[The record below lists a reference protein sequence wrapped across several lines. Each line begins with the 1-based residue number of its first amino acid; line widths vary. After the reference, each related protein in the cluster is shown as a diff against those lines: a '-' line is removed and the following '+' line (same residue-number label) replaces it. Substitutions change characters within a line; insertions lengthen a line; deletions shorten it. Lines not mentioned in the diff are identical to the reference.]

1 MNTAIDYLTRFG
13 LSARKK
19 GYRMVVSPWSL
30 VTDDLQKYIC
40 AHRLELLAELTANDG
55 IARKT
60 HWQVTIPGCR
70 SFTMVGEP
78 CTHEEAQSV
87 IHSIWPEAEVTP

>member
-1 MNTAIDYLTRFG
+1 MNTAIDYLIRF
-13 LSARKK
+13 
-19 GYRMVVSPWSL
+19 VVSPRSL
-30 VTDDLQKYIC
+30 VTDDLQKYIR

-60 HWQVTIPGCR
+60 HWQVTISGCR

-78 CTHEEAQSV
+78 CTHKEVQSV